1 MILINN
7 PAFMRIDQRK
17 LRLVGQRAFTSVLGA
32 VGADRKE
39 PRTRVWPL
47 QTPQG

>member
-1 MILINN
+1 MILRNI
-7 PAFMRIDQRK
+7 PAFMRINQLK
-17 LRLVGQRAFTSVLGA
+17 LRLVGQQTFTAALGA

-47 QTPQG
+47 QTLQG